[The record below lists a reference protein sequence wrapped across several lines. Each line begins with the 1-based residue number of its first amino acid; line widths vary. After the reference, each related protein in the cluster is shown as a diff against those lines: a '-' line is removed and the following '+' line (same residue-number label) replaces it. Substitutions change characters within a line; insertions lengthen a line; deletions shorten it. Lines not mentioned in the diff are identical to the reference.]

1 MTKSDTSRVGKLSER
16 QRKAIPF
23 LVNAPTVEGGC
34 KGAQISR
41 ETYYQW
47 LSDPLF
53 KDELKRHR
61 DQVIEE
67 ALNVIKANVTKAVNA
82 LVGLLNTKNEF
93 LRRAVAN
100 DILGHVLRSKEIED
114 IGKRVD
120 ALERKLGGNCF
131 GRSVPP

>member
-1 MTKSDTSRVGKLSER
+1 MTESDTLQGEKLSER
-16 QRKAIPF
+16 QKKAIPF
-23 LVNAPTVEGGC
+23 LLNSPTVEGGC
-34 KGAQISR
+34 KRAKISR

-67 ALNVIKANVTKAVNA
+67 ALNVMKANMTKAVNV
-82 LVGLLNTKNEF
+82 LVSLLKTENEF

-100 DILGHVLRSKEIED
+100 DRLGHVLKRKELED
-114 IGKRVD
+114 IEKRIE
-120 ALERKLGGNCF
+120 ALERIVKEKT
-131 GRSVPP
+131 S

>member
-1 MTKSDTSRVGKLSER
+1 MTKLDNLKPRNLTER

-23 LVNAPTVEGGC
+23 LVNSPTVEGGC
-34 KGAQISR
+34 KGAKISR

-67 ALNVIKANVTKAVNA
+67 ALNVMKANMTKAVNV
-82 LVGLLNTKNEF
+82 LVGLLNTESEF
-93 LRRAVAN
+93 LKRSVAN
-100 DILGHVLRSKEIED
+100 DILGHVLKSKELED
-114 IGKRVD
+114 IERRVE
-120 ALERKLGGNCF
+120 ALEKIVKEKM
-131 GRSVPP
+131 S